1 MGSTKKCEGDSHLLV
16 VWLLYISRVYFLKL
30 IQSSFTYQKKEKKK
44 KRIVKEMLIIS
55 FKGDFLKVEF
65 YGILIASL
73 WIWLTNEKEL
83 QRFLRTTKTVCD
95 VFDFSSFLW
104 ALAYVTFV
112 RDPLSFLLLDWNLEL
127 GV

>member
-1 MGSTKKCEGDSHLLV
+1 
-16 VWLLYISRVYFLKL
+16 
-30 IQSSFTYQKKEKKK
+30 
-44 KRIVKEMLIIS
+44 MLIIS

>member
-16 VWLLYISRVYFLKL
+16 VCLLYISRVYFLKS

-73 WIWLTNEKEL
+73 WIWLTNEKEI

-112 RDPLSFLLLDWNLEL
+112 RNPLSFLLLDWNLEL